1 MPCPETELALPPAS
15 APQARSVA
23 SPSGALRV
31 LIVSAC
37 FPPYGWG
44 GAEVAAE
51 GIGKWLAEQGQDV
64 AIYADVSPA
73 DAVARSGEGKRWFA
87 PASGKWSHRTH
98 QHGKQGPLRKALW
111 HLLDH
116 TPGRGLSDFREVAE
130 AFKPDLVMVHLAPG
144 LGIGLFDYC
153 ARHDLPVLY
162 VVHDFWL
169 GCLRSS
175 MFSRSGAICAK
186 RELLCRWS
194 SSVRWGALSKVRRL
208 GFWAPSNR
216 IVEILREQIGD
227 IFKNVL
233 VERNVVDLADF
244 RSMPVLPLGTRT
256 RFLYVGK
263 IIEAKGIAFVLEC
276 LASLPPEFDFEIDVL
291 GGGDLE
297 QPLRQKYAGDRR
309 IRFHG
314 VCGRAEVARY
324 YQNATVLLV
333 PSLWFEP
340 AGLVIYQAQAASLP
354 VVGSDSGGIPESLT
368 ARGDSVIL
376 PAGDRPA
383 WVSQLRAL
391 ISDRDL
397 VARLRTSARR
407 LAREADDALEARG
420 RNVLEMCRRLI
431 ESS

>member
-1 MPCPETELALPPAS
+1 MPCPETELALRRAS
-15 APQARSVA
+15 APRPRSVA
-23 SPSGALRV
+23 SPPGTLRV
-31 LIVSAC
+31 LIVSSC

-51 GIGKWLAEQGQDV
+51 GIGKWLAENGHQV
-64 AIYADVSPA
+64 AIYTDVSPA
-73 DAVARSGEGKRWFA
+73 EAAAQSGDDTPWFA
-87 PASGKWSHRTH
+87 PANGKWGHRTH
-98 QHGKQGPLRKALW
+98 QHGKRGALKKALW

-116 TPGRGLSDFREVAE
+116 APGRGLSDFRNVAE

-175 MFSRSGAICAK
+175 MFSRSGSICT
-186 RELLCRWS
+186 RPELLCRWS
-194 SSVRWGALSKVRRL
+194 SSVRWGALSKVKRL

-216 IVEILREQIGD
+216 IIEILRQQLGD

-244 RSMPVLPLGTRT
+244 RSMPVLPAGMRT

-276 LASLPPEFDFEIDVL
+276 LAGLPAELDFEIDIL

-324 YQNATVLLV
+324 YQNSTVLLV

-354 VVGSDSGGIPESLT
+354 VVGSDSGGIPEAL
-368 ARGDSVIL
+368 AGRGDSVIL

-383 WVSQLRAL
+383 WSAQLKAL
-391 ISDRDL
+391 IADRDL
-397 VARLRTSARR
+397 VARLRATAIR
-407 LAREADDALEARG
+407 LAQEADDVLEARG
-420 RNVLEMCRRLI
+420 RRVVEMCRKLI
-431 ESS
+431 ET